1 MKKIS
6 GPKIIQISGIG
17 GLFLAGF
24 IVACL
29 FAGFIV
35 FPAKFSMYVWNYI
48 GSHYLALPEINVI
61 QGGLLCFTIALG
73 LYLLNDGKFAVSF
86 HNSAELSD
94 EEFKSLMSKVKA
106 QHPSEHF
113 EAKIISAEDFEKII
127 SKRILKVQKSEETE
141 KDNKKDAATKP

>member
-17 GLFLAGF
+17 GLLLAAF

-35 FPAKFSMYVWNYI
+35 FPAKFTMYVWNYI
-48 GSHYLALPEINVI
+48 GTHYLALPEINVI
-61 QGGLLCFTIALG
+61 QGGLLCFTVALA

-94 EEFKSLMSKVKA
+94 EEFKSLMSKVKS
-106 QHPSEHF
+106 QNPSEHF
-113 EAKIISAEDFEKII
+113 EAKIITAEDFEKIL
-127 SKRILKVQKSEETE
+127 SKRVLTLQKTEETE
-141 KDNKKDAATKP
+141 KEKKKDAATKP

>member
-17 GLFLAGF
+17 GILLTAF
-24 IVACL
+24 IIVCL

-35 FPAKFSMYVWNYI
+35 FPAKLAMLAWNYI
-48 GSHYLALPEINVI
+48 GSHYIALPEINII
-61 QGGLLCFTIALG
+61 QGGILCFMIALSI
-73 LYLLNDGKFAVSF
+73 YLLNDGRFAVSF
-86 HNSAELSD
+86 HNSATLSD
-94 EEFKSLMSKVKA
+94 EEFTSLMRKVKA

-113 EAKIISAEDFEKII
+113 EAKIISAEDFEKIL
-127 SKRILKVQKSEETE
+127 SKRILKVQKSEDAE